1 MKKACIVCSIVLL
14 VSSVILHGGCKK
26 KELYQEGKRI
36 NLPNEFLGID
46 FCTLTAKEIIEKH
59 EKAGAPY
66 KIIDLDKNEEIKFDG
81 DYEKLEISM
90 AIISKYFIGKG
101 IDQNKIIRVY
111 YGYIPIYDSIDI
123 TIDLKEE
130 YYHTVLEQ
138 LKKQFGFE
146 NAYVRMNTEEGYG
159 VVEWSSERGH
169 CIDCITIS
177 NESEENNKK
186 VKRKGS
192 FSLEIRMHPRIEDH
206 VH

>member
-36 NLPNEFLGID
+36 NLPNEFLGIN

-81 DYEKLEISM
+81 DYEKLEIFM
-90 AIISKYFIGKG
+90 EIFSKYFIGEG
-101 IDQNKIIRVY
+101 IDQFMILEASY
-111 YGYIPIYDSIDI
+111 CYFPHLDSFGI

-159 VVEWSSERGH
+159 VVEWVSEADD
-169 CIDCITIS
+169 CIDLIAIS

-192 FSLEIRMHPRIEDH
+192 FSLRIRMHSRIEDH